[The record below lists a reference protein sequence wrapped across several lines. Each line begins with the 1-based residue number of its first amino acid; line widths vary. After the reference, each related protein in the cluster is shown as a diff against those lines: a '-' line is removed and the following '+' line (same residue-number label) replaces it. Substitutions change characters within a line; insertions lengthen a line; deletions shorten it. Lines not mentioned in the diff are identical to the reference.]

1 MERSRKKNHRS
12 ATREH
17 VVVTDACHK
26 WAQIYN
32 WVERL
37 MGLCVKS
44 IGRPSR
50 LSTLP
55 SPIQNGKQVNDEP
68 LLLSIPFAR
77 DKWRDAR
84 LQYTDYYFFFARSNE
99 I

>member
-1 MERSRKKNHRS
+1 
-12 ATREH
+12 
-17 VVVTDACHK
+17 
-26 WAQIYN
+26 
-32 WVERL
+32 

-50 LSTLP
+50 LS

-84 LQYTDYYFFFARSNE
+84 LQYTDYYYFFFFARSNE

>member
-1 MERSRKKNHRS
+1 
-12 ATREH
+12 
-17 VVVTDACHK
+17 
-26 WAQIYN
+26 
-32 WVERL
+32 

-44 IGRPSR
+44 MGRPSR

-84 LQYTDYYFFFARSNE
+84 LQYTDYYYFFFARSNE

>member
-1 MERSRKKNHRS
+1 
-12 ATREH
+12 
-17 VVVTDACHK
+17 
-26 WAQIYN
+26 
-32 WVERL
+32 

-55 SPIQNGKQVNDEP
+55 SSIQNGKQVNDEP

-84 LQYTDYYFFFARSNE
+84 LQYTDYFFFFARSNE

>member
-1 MERSRKKNHRS
+1 
-12 ATREH
+12 
-17 VVVTDACHK
+17 
-26 WAQIYN
+26 
-32 WVERL
+32 

-55 SPIQNGKQVNDEP
+55 SPIQNGMQVNDEP

-84 LQYTDYYFFFARSNE
+84 LQCTDYFFFARSNE